1 MRTFA
6 AAGLALL
13 ALLTAPGALAQQA
26 ADTIVTRGKILTV
39 DAAFRTVEAL
49 AITNGR
55 IVATGT
61 SAEIARYAGKNTQI
75 IDVAGATVIPGL
87 IDNHFHFTRGVE
99 TWHEQARFEGVDS
112 RREALRILAAKAAS
126 LKPGDWIMVQGGW
139 TPRQFADAP
148 GGFTLEELDGAAPKN
163 PLFVQ
168 EGYSVVYANSL
179 ALKAVGLNPADGAR
193 RNAQGLVSFQP
204 PMALYDAMPRTSA
217 AQREQNLTDFMR
229 ELNSTGL
236 TGVYS
241 LGQSDFL
248 AARAAKGPLPV
259 RLWQTLN
266 FNAAD
271 PASASKAA
279 ELIARTRPNQFDGQH
294 GIFGL
299 GEVLYGP
306 FFDLAPRK
314 DPWPAAIMSE
324 YGKLATA
331 AARAGWHVHQHVIN
345 NNAVTDLL
353 DTLEQ
358 VNKTQPLTGLRW
370 TLGHVYDI
378 SPANIARAKAL
389 GITLGVHGAA
399 MQAGA
404 RMPLRQ
410 IADSGI
416 VFGLGTDATIVSHYS
431 PFVTLGW
438 VVSGLDVGG
447 NKVLDQTLTREEALI
462 AHTRSNAYLF
472 FQEKTLGSLEVGK
485 QADLVVLD
493 RDYMT
498 VPAAEIRRIK
508 PTMTMVGGRV
518 VFEGRAALAI
528 SVGAWTQPVSHSWTD
543 SKEQVCGQ
551 QRQVHAG
558 LQQRR
563 ASRNHGQHRDD
574 TGQRQQHDVDGIEAK
589 VQRNPQPDRCHGD
602 RRDGQADTRHRGSEG
617 EIQADLHPVTLG
629 RAHRSKRLG
638 QQDQHRDDDPDHRH
652 GQSSRGHGAF
662 DCRRDQLGI
671 TDDGD
676 QRDQEQRETHQRR
689 ARRRRGRMLR
699 CAGRRFLRSHGQ
711 EVVPMPASL
720 QRHEQAV
727 ETEDAIAANV
737 SCGAENCGPGVAV
750 VKFGTTSPR
759 VANVARV
766 ARAAPAPSALNDT
779 TEPRRV
785 PTRMDKP
792 TIPLQVMMTAANTVS
807 RARVSAAP
815 APLIISVTISATSI
829 TVTATASTSE
839 P

>member
-1 MRTFA
+1 MKFA
-6 AAGLALL
+6 AMALGLL
-13 ALLTAPGALAQQA
+13 ACLTTTVVFAQQA
-26 ADTIVTRGKILTV
+26 ADTVVTHGKILTV
-39 DAAFRTVEAL
+39 DSAFHTVEAL
-49 AITNGR
+49 AVIRGR

-61 SAEIARYAGKNTQI
+61 NAQMARYTGKNTKV
-75 IDVAGATVIPGL
+75 IDVGGKTVVPGL

-99 TWHEQARFEGVDS
+99 TWHEQVRFEGVDS
-112 RREALRILAAKAAS
+112 RREALRILTAKAAS

-148 GGFTLEELDGAAPKN
+148 GGFTLEELDTAAPKN

-168 EGYSVVYANSL
+168 EGYSTVYANSL

-193 RNAQGLVSFQP
+193 RPATGLVSFQP
-204 PMALYDAMPRTSA
+204 PYALYDAMPKVSP
-217 AQREQNLTDFMR
+217 AQREQNLTDFMH

-241 LGQSDFL
+241 LGQSGYL

-259 RLWQTLN
+259 RLWETLN
-266 FNAAD
+266 FNATD
-271 PASASKAA
+271 PASAAKAA
-279 ELIARTRPNQFDGQH
+279 QLIARTRPNQFDGQH

-314 DPWPAAIMSE
+314 DHWPAEIMSE

-331 AARAGWHVHQHVIN
+331 AARGGWHVHQHVIN
-345 NNAVTDLL
+345 NNAVSDLL

-358 VNKTQPLTGLRW
+358 VNETQPITGLRW

-404 RMPLRQ
+404 HMPLRN

-447 NKVLDQTLTREEALI
+447 TRGLDQTLTREEALI

-472 FQEKTLGSLEVGK
+472 FQEKNLGSLEVGK

-498 VPAAEIRRIK
+498 VPVAEIRRIK

-518 VFEGRAALAI
+518 VFEA
-528 SVGAWTQPVSHSWTD
+528 GAP
-543 SKEQVCGQ
+543 
-551 QRQVHAG
+551 
-558 LQQRR
+558 
-563 ASRNHGQHRDD
+563 
-574 TGQRQQHDVDGIEAK
+574 
-589 VQRNPQPDRCHGD
+589 
-602 RRDGQADTRHRGSEG
+602 
-617 EIQADLHPVTLG
+617 
-629 RAHRSKRLG
+629 
-638 QQDQHRDDDPDHRH
+638 
-652 GQSSRGHGAF
+652 
-662 DCRRDQLGI
+662 
-671 TDDGD
+671 
-676 QRDQEQRETHQRR
+676 
-689 ARRRRGRMLR
+689 
-699 CAGRRFLRSHGQ
+699 
-711 EVVPMPASL
+711 
-720 QRHEQAV
+720 
-727 ETEDAIAANV
+727 
-737 SCGAENCGPGVAV
+737 
-750 VKFGTTSPR
+750 
-759 VANVARV
+759 
-766 ARAAPAPSALNDT
+766 
-779 TEPRRV
+779 
-785 PTRMDKP
+785 
-792 TIPLQVMMTAANTVS
+792 
-807 RARVSAAP
+807 
-815 APLIISVTISATSI
+815 
-829 TVTATASTSE
+829 
-839 P
+839 

>member
-6 AAGLALL
+6 TVCVTFAILA
-13 ALLTAPGALAQQA
+13 TSGALAQQA

-39 DAAFRTVEAL
+39 DATFRTVEAL

-55 IVATGT
+55 IVATGS
-61 SAEIARYAGKNTQI
+61 SADIARYAGKNTRV

-99 TWHEQARFEGVDS
+99 TWHQQARFEGVDS
-112 RREALRILAAKAAS
+112 RREALRILAARAAS
-126 LKPGDWIMVQGGW
+126 LEPGDWIMVQGGW
-139 TPRQFADAP
+139 TPRQFADSP
-148 GGFTLEELDGAAPKN
+148 GGFTLAELDGVAPKN
-163 PLFVQ
+163 PLFAQ

-204 PMALYDAMPRTSA
+204 PMALYDAMPRTPA
-217 AQREQNLTDFMR
+217 EQRERNLTEFMR

-241 LGQSDFL
+241 LGQSEL
-248 AARAAKGPLPV
+248 LSARASKGPLPL
-259 RLWQTLN
+259 RLWETLN
-266 FNAAD
+266 FNATD
-271 PASASKAA
+271 PASAAKAA
-279 ELIARTRPNQFDGQH
+279 ELITRSRPNRFDGQH

-314 DPWPAAIMSE
+314 DPWPVAIMDE
-324 YGKLATA
+324 YGKLAMA
-331 AARAGWHVHQHVIN
+331 AARGGWHVHQHVIN

-378 SPANIARAKAL
+378 SSANIARAKAL

-404 RMPLRQ
+404 RMPLRR
-410 IADSGI
+410 IADGGI

-447 NKVLDQTLTREEALI
+447 NKVLDETLTREEALI

-498 VPAAEIRRIK
+498 VPAADIRRIK

-518 VFEGRAALAI
+518 VFE
-528 SVGAWTQPVSHSWTD
+528 
-543 SKEQVCGQ
+543 
-551 QRQVHAG
+551 
-558 LQQRR
+558 RR
-563 ASRNHGQHRDD
+563 
-574 TGQRQQHDVDGIEAK
+574 
-589 VQRNPQPDRCHGD
+589 
-602 RRDGQADTRHRGSEG
+602 
-617 EIQADLHPVTLG
+617 
-629 RAHRSKRLG
+629 
-638 QQDQHRDDDPDHRH
+638 
-652 GQSSRGHGAF
+652 
-662 DCRRDQLGI
+662 
-671 TDDGD
+671 
-676 QRDQEQRETHQRR
+676 
-689 ARRRRGRMLR
+689 
-699 CAGRRFLRSHGQ
+699 
-711 EVVPMPASL
+711 
-720 QRHEQAV
+720 
-727 ETEDAIAANV
+727 
-737 SCGAENCGPGVAV
+737 
-750 VKFGTTSPR
+750 
-759 VANVARV
+759 
-766 ARAAPAPSALNDT
+766 
-779 TEPRRV
+779 
-785 PTRMDKP
+785 
-792 TIPLQVMMTAANTVS
+792 
-807 RARVSAAP
+807 
-815 APLIISVTISATSI
+815 
-829 TVTATASTSE
+829 
-839 P
+839 